1 MKDPNFFKQD
11 NGDATPLSF
20 RDFGA
25 KFDEQSLYIAPL
37 DVSARGSSKNQ
48 FERAL
53 VPTLH
58 SFIVPQRGTGC
69 RERFVDAQ
77 RLR

>member
-1 MKDPNFFKQD
+1 MKDPDFFKQD

-20 RDFGA
+20 RDIGA
-25 KFDEQSLYIAPL
+25 KFNEQSLYIAPL
-37 DVSARGSSKNQ
+37 NISARGSSKNQ
-48 FERAL
+48 LERAL

-58 SFIVPQRGTGC
+58 SSIVPQGGTG
-69 RERFVDAQ
+69 RRARLVDAQ

>member
-25 KFDEQSLYIAPL
+25 KLNEQRLDIAPL
-37 DVSARGSSKNQ
+37 DISARGASKDQ
-48 FERAL
+48 LKRSL

-58 SFIVPQRGTGC
+58 SCIVPQNSTGLM
-69 RERFVDAQ
+69 RPN
-77 RLR
+77 